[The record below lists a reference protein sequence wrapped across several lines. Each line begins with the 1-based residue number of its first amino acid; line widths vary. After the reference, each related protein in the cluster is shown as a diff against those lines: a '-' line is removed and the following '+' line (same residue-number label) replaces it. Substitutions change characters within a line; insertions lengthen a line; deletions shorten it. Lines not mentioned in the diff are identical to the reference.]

1 MPWSS
6 DRPRS
11 DQPWWIAREWALRDA
26 EHDVR
31 HQSRGERSVGGD
43 VRLQC
48 AEDDVWRQ
56 AHQYR
61 RYDLRL
67 RERERRRA
75 RSRRPRP
82 RDLGHPDP
90 KETWDRATSTAR
102 KHHHQARGAREAA
115 PGAERAQTVLRLERR
130 PTRDRAQLQILSS
143 GNE

>member
-1 MPWSS
+1 M
-6 DRPRS
+6 
-11 DQPWWIAREWALRDA
+11 ARTWARRDV

-31 HQSRGERSVGGD
+31 HQSRGERSAGGD

-56 AHQYR
+56 AHQLR

-67 RERERRRA
+67 RERERRWA
-75 RSRRPRP
+75 RSHRPRP

-102 KHHHQARGAREAA
+102 EHYHQTRGACEAA
-115 PGAERAQTVLRLERR
+115 PGAERAQTVFRLERR
-130 PTRDRAQLQILSS
+130 PARDRAQLQILPS
-143 GNE
+143 GNEQDRRYLG